1 MDEFTAQCSMPGPY
15 ENCVGL
21 NLSAVHVSAEVGEQ
35 QQLAEGTYRMR
46 LAAPQI
52 ARQITPGQ
60 FFMVRDPSQT
70 DPLLGRPF
78 ALYDVARDADG
89 KPTAIDFAYHVVGKF
104 TAQMSRWTGGE
115 RVDVWGPLGNGFPSI
130 DEAAAVADLG
140 DAKPNL
146 ICVGGGIG
154 YTPFLAM
161 AREAVGQRTYGKRRP
176 MRTCRS
182 VKLLYG
188 SRNAKQVAD
197 LSDFND
203 ISDLS
208 IEIATDDG
216 SRGHHGFV
224 TDLLIESLKSTSHP
238 IVYCCGPEPMMQ
250 VVAKICEERNV
261 ACWVSLESPMACGF
275 GVCFSCVVK
284 VKTDDT
290 NGWDY
295 RRTCVEGP
303 VFAASS
309 LVWTF

>member
-1 MDEFTAQCSMPGPY
+1 MPDPY

-21 NLSAVHVSAEVGEQ
+21 NLSAVHVAAKVVEQ
-35 QQLAEGTYRMR
+35 QQLAEGTYRLR
-46 LAAPQI
+46 LAAPGI
-52 ARQITPGQ
+52 AKQITPGQ

-78 ALYDVARDADG
+78 ALYDVARAANGDPD
-89 KPTAIDFAYHVVGKF
+89 AIDFAYHVVGKF
-104 TAQMSRWTGGE
+104 TAQMSHWKGGE

-130 DEAAAVADLG
+130 DEAALLAGMG
-140 DAKPNL
+140 DAQPNL

-161 AREAVGQRTYGKRRP
+161 AREAVGQRTYGNRRP
-176 MRTCRS
+176 TRTCQS
-182 VKLLYG
+182 MKLLYG
-188 SRNAKQVAD
+188 LRSEKHVAD
-197 LSDFND
+197 LSDFDN
-203 ISDLS
+203 IPELS

-224 TDLLIESLKSTSHP
+224 TDLLVESLKSTSHP
-238 IVYCCGPEPMMQ
+238 LVYCCGPEPMMHA
-250 VVAKICEERNV
+250 VARICEQRNV

-284 VKTDDT
+284 VKTNDT
-290 NGWDY
+290 SGWDY

-303 VFAASS
+303 VFRAAS
-309 LVWTF
+309 LVWTE